1 MKSNNEGTS
10 SMLDGLRDVLP
21 TEVLKMLNELLE
33 QLQRTGHTNKGSNVI
48 NIYAL
53 GSQHVDT
60 QVIASPCPE
69 TLPSPKTHPAPPC
82 LGREKGAES
91 SATALYPAPKRGVEL
106 LPEVLRTEKA
116 MAMWRKVQ
124 AVGYVD
130 EDYQPTIS
138 RTRAALLADAMAE
151 RLGVK
156 EKWKVFETLWNR
168 KYMRSDY
175 NLALTQQQSLDFQDE
190 LKSVLI

>member
-69 TLPSPKTHPAPPC
+69 TGSADFP
-82 LGREKGAES
+82 GAF
-91 SATALYPAPKRGVEL
+91 V
-106 LPEVLRTEKA
+106 
-116 MAMWRKVQ
+116 
-124 AVGYVD
+124 
-130 EDYQPTIS
+130 
-138 RTRAALLADAMAE
+138 
-151 RLGVK
+151 
-156 EKWKVFETLWNR
+156 
-168 KYMRSDY
+168 
-175 NLALTQQQSLDFQDE
+175 
-190 LKSVLI
+190 